1 MALFKHVLSTMITND
16 DDDAILYVKRQL
28 FCWMDQWYGMSIED
42 IRDLEEQIKKD
53 LDVQRKEGPA
63 VVVPSPSDSA
73 SIASSSRHQ

>member
-1 MALFKHVLSTMITND
+1 MMTD
-16 DDDAILYVKRQL
+16 DGAILLYDVKRQL
-28 FCWMDQWYGMSIED
+28 FCWMDQWYGMSIQD

-73 SIASSSRHQ
+73 SIATSTDGK